1 MQWLDLAFLHWPVP
15 PEVLRPLIPAG
26 LTLDTFEGQAWVGV
40 VPFRMAKV
48 RVRLTPPVPTAYNF
62 AELNVRTYVRRRDR
76 AGVWFMSLDAPSRLA
91 VLGARIGCNLP
102 YYRAEMERARTG
114 EVTSYRSRRTHRGAA
129 PAEFEA
135 RYGPTGATALAA
147 KGTLAHWLT
156 ERYCLFTAGWRG
168 RVSQLDVHHRPWP
181 LQPGMAEIKTNSM
194 ALASGIPL
202 PDRPPLVHYSAGVDV
217 VAWPPAA
224 G

>member
-1 MQWLDLAFLHWPVP
+1 MQWLDLAFLHWPVE
-15 PEVLRPLIPAG
+15 PEKLRPLIPDS
-26 LTLDTFEGQAWVGV
+26 LTLDTFDGQAWVGV

-48 RVRLTPPVPTAYNF
+48 RVRLTPPVPTAYDF
-62 AELNVRTYVRRRDR
+62 AELNVRTYVRRKDR
-76 AGVWFMSLDAPSRLA
+76 PGVWFISLDAASRLA
-91 VLGARIGCNLP
+91 VIGARVGCNLP
-102 YYRAEMERARTG
+102 YFKAEMDWRRAG

-135 RYGPTGATALAA
+135 HYGPTGPVALAA
-147 KGTLAHWLT
+147 AGTLAHWLT
-156 ERYCLFTAGWRG
+156 ERYCLFTVGWKG

-194 ALASGIPL
+194 ARAGGITL
-202 PDRPPLVHYSAGVDV
+202 PDCPPLVHYAAGVDV
-217 VAWPPAA
+217 VAWPPVA